1 MDLDEGEDPEELEAL
16 ANDDDDVDG
25 DNGNVSDLDSE
36 HDE

>member
-1 MDLDEGEDPEELEAL
+1 VVEMDLDEDRDPKEPKAP
-16 ANDDDDVDG
+16 ADG